1 MDFLQQQP
9 MYVVLVTAL
18 MLWVGLAWY
27 INRVDAKVRD
37 LERRLDR

>member
-18 MLWVGLAWY
+18 MIWGGLAWY
-27 INRVDAKVRD
+27 INRVDAKVHD
-37 LERRLDR
+37 LERRQDR